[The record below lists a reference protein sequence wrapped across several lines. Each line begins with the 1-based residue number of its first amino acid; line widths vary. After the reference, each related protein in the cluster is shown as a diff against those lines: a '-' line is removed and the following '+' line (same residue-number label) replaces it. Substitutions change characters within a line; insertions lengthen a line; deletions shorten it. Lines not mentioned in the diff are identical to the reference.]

1 MKTYLIIAGM
11 ALVTFSIRYLM
22 FAVAHRF
29 TFPEWFEE
37 LLRFVPPAVLA
48 AMILPSVLI
57 PQGTEVVF
65 GIGSPHLI
73 GAGVSFLVGVKTRN
87 LLAVII
93 TGMTVFW
100 MWIWLWPFLEKLS

>member
-29 TFPEWFEE
+29 TFPDWFAE

-48 AMILPSVLI
+48 TMILPSVLI
-57 PQGTEVVF
+57 PQGTEVVV

-100 MWIWLWPFLEKLS
+100 TWSWLWPFLIQSL